1 MPTGTLSSVQCLGP
15 ARPNKLKQA
24 RLPTCMNQK
33 YREKAGLSARASSA
47 MKLVLASVGE
57 GPEDGTGVLV
67 HELTK
72 VHGDGEQEDQEK
84 KVDAK
89 E

>member
-15 ARPNKLKQA
+15 ARPNKLNQA
-24 RLPTCMNQK
+24 RLPTCMN
-33 YREKAGLSARASSA
+33 YREKASLSARSSSA
-47 MKLVLASVGE
+47 MKLALATVGE
-57 GPEDGTGVLV
+57 GPEDGAGVLV
-67 HELTK
+67 HELTN